1 MNIAKKMTHI
11 WIGPYDQ
18 PKQWTESWKEKHP
31 EWEYSV
37 FTDEMLKART
47 WHNQHLIDKYYS
59 MGVWA
64 GVADLIR
71 YELLYEQGG
80 FLPPADALCY
90 HNMDEVFTSPPEY
103 AYTIF
108 ENDRDLKIAPNWV
121 SPVQACNPGNTFV
134 KLLID
139 TLHELT
145 PEELD
150 PKPWNSTGNKWLSQ
164 FVPDAEKHKLT
175 IWPSYYTIPKHYSVM
190 STRYKGD
197 GKIYAEQMWG
207 STKKRYT
214 KQA

>member
-1 MNIAKKMTHI
+1 MNLVKKMTHI
-11 WIGPYDQ
+11 WIGPFDQ

-31 EWEYSV
+31 DWEYSV

-90 HNMDEVFTSPPEY
+90 HNMDEVFTSPPDY

-139 TLHELT
+139 TLHKLK

-190 STRYKGD
+190 STPYRGD

-214 KQA
+214 KRA